1 MEEESVRV
9 IVRIRPL
16 IACEDDGEADGRSS
30 FDWDKRRI
38 SVCRPKKG
46 TSEFKFSHILG
57 PESTQQDLFVQC
69 MDVARNVCLG
79 MNCCIMA
86 YGQTGSGKTYS
97 MLGKGWDD
105 ADNAN
110 PDFSNTAEFPSNS
123 VNDNENYGIIPRC
136 VTDLFSWLQENANG
150 EGCEYTVRK
159 FLNIFY
165 NIFQISFI

>member
-9 IVRIRPL
+9 IVRIRPI
-16 IACEDDGEADGRSS
+16 IASVDDGEVDGSS
-30 FDWDKRRI
+30 SLFDWDKRRI
-38 SVCRPKKG
+38 SVHRPKKG

-57 PESTQQDLFVQC
+57 PDSTQEDLFIQC

-105 ADNAN
+105 ADNIN
-110 PDFSNTAEFPSNS
+110 LDTSNAGELPTSSNS
-123 VNDNENYGIIPRC
+123 DDENYGIIPRC
-136 VTDLFSWLQENANG
+136 VKDLFAWLQENVNG
-150 EGCEYTVRK
+150 EGCEFTVRK
-159 FLNIFY
+159 F
-165 NIFQISFI
+165 S